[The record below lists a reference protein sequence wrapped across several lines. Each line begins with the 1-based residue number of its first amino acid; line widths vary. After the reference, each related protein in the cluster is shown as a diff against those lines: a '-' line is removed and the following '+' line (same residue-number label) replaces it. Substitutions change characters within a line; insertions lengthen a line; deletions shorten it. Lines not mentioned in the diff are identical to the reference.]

1 MSVIEEVRRERED
14 LARVLKKH
22 TGIRKIVEDL
32 YPDRAHFIYEL
43 LQNAEDTG
51 ATEAEFTLSKSSLT
65 FEHNGRPF
73 DGRDLLG
80 ITDIGEGTK
89 AEDRIGRFG
98 VGFKAVFAYC
108 ETPHVWSPTFSFKIS
123 DLVLP
128 TELNGIP
135 DLGCRTRFEFPFNN
149 PKKTPTDAYR
159 EIEAGLNELA
169 DITLLFLSHLNSIRW
184 QIRGTTS
191 GCVAKRLRS
200 ENHVEISKEVAGT
213 KTASHFLRFE
223 QTGEVLDGR
232 RVAVAFGLTI
242 LADVQQFLP
251 GTPLHAQLKIAP
263 ATAGRVAVY
272 FPAEKE
278 TSGLRFHLHAPFIP
292 ELSRASIKETPANHP
307 LFQQLAT
314 LTGASLHKIRDLGLL
329 TVDFLGVLPNLQDAI
344 SPRYHCICSAVIEEM
359 KSQRLTPTT
368 VKTHA
373 PARYLLRAKAA
384 LKELLSEED
393 IQFLADDDD
402 APRQWAVSAPQKNS
416 NADRF
421 LDALGITA
429 WGTEKFVAILSEKA
443 FPKSRL
449 GWSRRQFS
457 NSPDP
462 EFIRWI
468 GSKSGE
474 WHQLLYAHLFSEFLF
489 SPERR
494 RGQLLSQLKQLP
506 IVRLS
511 DGGYNVGGHCFFP
524 SEGVEH
530 DDKLPR
536 VDPDVFTS
544 GKSAN
549 QQENARKF
557 LQQIGVR
564 EVGEAEHVEAILR
577 QRYTRNANFQPS
589 RRDLERFIAFV
600 EKHPGQAS
608 LFSEYYVFER
618 NDGNY
623 GTPTLVFLD
632 QPFLETG
639 LSSYYS
645 AIARG
650 HERAALDESYLSCGI
665 SKVRLLEFAKAVGV
679 QTLLTIT
686 PTTCFANPQWSYL
699 SEVPGGQFRRP
710 INRDFE
716 IVELETAL
724 LTPSLALSRLVW
736 RTMCEQ
742 PADCLQATYQK
753 NEYGGCR
760 RADSQLVHVLRN
772 GAWIPQG
779 RGVFVRPSEA
789 SEELLPDGFEFKSDA
804 QWIKAIGFGSD
815 AAKKSVEKNQEPTVE
830 QKLGFEDPETLER
843 ARRFA
848 ALPHEEQHRILADWE
863 RKHVPDLPEQALP
876 DPARRAERVAA
887 EAADAPE
894 RLTEDRTRSVSVGR
908 EEVKAE
914 TEPYLRQEYTGEDGM
929 ICQVCKTRLP
939 FKLDDGNDYFEKV
952 EFLTELT
959 RRHYQ
964 NYLALCPNHAAMFRF
979 ANGLTMS
986 LLEDCVKL
994 TGNELPVVLGQKNW
1008 TIYFTKKHIGDLRA
1022 VIAADRILPTRP
1034 LDQSADTRVR

>member
-1 MSVIEEVRRERED
+1 MNAFLDKLAEQRRKFLDGIAANEGDISLGIFED
-14 LARVLKKH
+14 F
-22 TGIRKIVEDL
+22 
-32 YPDRAHFIYEL
+32 YPDQAHFVFEL
-43 LQNAEDTG
+43 LQNAEDAG
-51 ATEAEFTLSKSSLT
+51 ASEAKFALVEDGCW
-65 FEHNGRPF
+65 FEHNGRRSF
-73 DGRDLLG
+73 SESDVRAITG
-80 ITDIGEGTK
+80 IDSSTKKQAADQIGK
-89 AEDRIGRFG
+89 FG
-98 VGFKAVFAYC
+98 IGFKSVFVYTM
-108 ETPHVWSPTFSFKIS
+108 TPTIFSRDFSFQITK
-123 DLVLP
+123 LVLP
-128 TELNGIP
+128 EPVQP
-135 DLGCRTRFEFPFNN
+135 DPSIGNRTRFWLPFNN
-149 PKKTPTDAYR
+149 PKKKKPAEAFLD
-159 EIEAGLNELA
+159 IEAGLNELA
-169 DITLLFLSHLNSIRW
+169 ETTLLFLSHLNSVRW
-184 QIRGTTS
+184 QVGQTTFGAVRKEQHFENHIEVRKDLGGKTTS
-191 GCVAKRLRS
+191 
-200 ENHVEISKEVAGT
+200 
-213 KTASHFLRFE
+213 SHFLRFDE
-223 QTGEVLDGR
+223 PAEGLDKR
-232 RVAVAFGLTI
+232 RVAVAFELDY
-242 LADVQQFLP
+242 LPDVQGFDA
-251 GTPLHAQLKIAP
+251 GKPLHTQLKIAP
-263 ATAGRVAVY
+263 ATAGRVAVF

-278 TSGLRFHLHAPFIP
+278 TSGLRFHLHAPFVP

-314 LTGASLHKIRDLGLL
+314 LTAASLHKIRDLGLL
-329 TVDFLGVLPNLQDAI
+329 TVEFLGVLPNLQDAI
-344 SPRYHCICSAVIEEM
+344 APRYQCICLAVIEEM
-359 KSQRLTPTT
+359 KNQRLTPTT

-421 LDALGITA
+421 LDALEITA

-443 FPKSRL
+443 YAKSRNVRP
-449 GWSRRQFS
+449 RRQFS
-457 NSPDP
+457 NHPDP
-462 EFIRWI
+462 QFMRWI
-468 GSKSGE
+468 GSKSGD
-474 WHQLLYAHLFSEFLF
+474 WHQLLYAHLFSEFII

-494 RGQLLSQLKQLP
+494 RGQLLSQLRQLP

-511 DGGYNVGGHCFFP
+511 DGGYNVGGLCFFP

-577 QRYTRNANFQPS
+577 QRYTKNANFQPS

-632 QPFLETG
+632 HPFLETG

-679 QTLLTIT
+679 QTLLTVT

-724 LTPSLALSRLVW
+724 LSPSLALSRLVW

-772 GAWIPQG
+772 AAWIPQS

-789 SEELLPDGFEFKSDA
+789 SEELLPDGRRRSDEFPYRRSDELRCSLTA
-804 QWIKAIGFGSD
+804 WGAASGGDVNFG
-815 AAKKSVEKNQEPTVE
+815 
-830 QKLGFEDPETLER
+830 
-843 ARRFA
+843 
-848 ALPHEEQHRILADWE
+848 
-863 RKHVPDLPEQALP
+863 
-876 DPARRAERVAA
+876 
-887 EAADAPE
+887 
-894 RLTEDRTRSVSVGR
+894 
-908 EEVKAE
+908 
-914 TEPYLRQEYTGEDGM
+914 
-929 ICQVCKTRLP
+929 
-939 FKLDDGNDYFEKV
+939 
-952 EFLTELT
+952 
-959 RRHYQ
+959 
-964 NYLALCPNHAAMFRF
+964 
-979 ANGLTMS
+979 
-986 LLEDCVKL
+986 
-994 TGNELPVVLGQKNW
+994 
-1008 TIYFTKKHIGDLRA
+1008 
-1022 VIAADRILPTRP
+1022 
-1034 LDQSADTRVR
+1034 